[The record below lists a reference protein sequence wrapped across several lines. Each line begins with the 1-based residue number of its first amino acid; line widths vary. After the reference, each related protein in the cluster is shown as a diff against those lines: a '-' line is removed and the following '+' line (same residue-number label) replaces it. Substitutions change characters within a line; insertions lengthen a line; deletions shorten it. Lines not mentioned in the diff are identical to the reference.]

1 MLHRAGVNKKP
12 LVLLKKIMQ
21 DGILTD
27 FKLVGGTA
35 LALQIGHRISI
46 DLDFFNPNAFDENVL
61 LDYLQS
67 KYDFKIAFQS
77 KNTLKGEIDNIKVDF
92 IAHQYVDLNP
102 EILLESIRLASLS
115 DIAAMKVNA
124 IVRSG
129 DRIKDYIDLAF
140 LSSYFSLNEIQEFYI
155 LKYPNSNSIM
165 MFKALSFHNDIN
177 FNEPIKVINK
187 NYNWESVKSRLFNMI
202 QHPNQIFEPL
212 VF

>member
-1 MLHRAGVNKKP
+1 
-12 LVLLKKIMQ
+12 MQ

-27 FKLVGGTA
+27 FKLDEGTA

-46 DLDFFNPNAFDENVL
+46 DLDLFNPNAFDENVL

-77 KNTLKGEIDNIKVDF
+77 KNTLKGEINNIKVDF

-102 EILLESIRLASLS
+102 EIVLENIRLASLS
-115 DIAAMKVNA
+115 DLAAMKVNT

-129 DRIKDYIDLAF
+129 ERIKDYIDLAF
-140 LSSYFSLNEIQEFYI
+140 LSSYYSLIKIQEFYS
-155 LKYPNSNSIM
+155 LMYPNSNSIM
-165 MFKALSFHNDIN
+165 MFKALSFHNNIN
-177 FNEPIKVINK
+177 FNEPIKVINN
-187 NYNWESVKSRLFNMI
+187 NYNWESVKSRLLNMI
-202 QHPNQIFEPL
+202 QDPNQIFEPL